1 MARLL
6 LSATATTCG
15 WRIAK
20 TKTEGGTSQTTYY
33 LNGDSALLAEADEE
47 GTITKAY
54 GFNSHTQD
62 AEEDLRSTDPLWQ
75 VDIHAGSLTSA
86 QTRYHYITT
95 DHLGT
100 PILATDRQGGKS
112 WRGYSQAFGR
122 TGIEGGSTTSIN
134 LRFAGQYFDR
144 ETGLH
149 QNFFRD
155 YSPATGRYVQADP
168 LGIFGGLNTYGYA
181 HNDPLGYIDP
191 TREVP
196 IAPIVVG
203 YLRCVASCTARSSIM
218 DGLSGEVDCWPDTLT
233 DNAKDCAISCADPM
247 RWFKSQVFI
256 KGKIKVLN
264 QLTRIRS
271 YHQPIGSKLEKDNEM
286 LVIQMLRSIQD
297 GQKVGL
303 GCVK

>member
-1 MARLL
+1 M
-6 LSATATTCG
+6 
-15 WRIAK
+15 
-20 TKTEGGTSQTTYY
+20 
-33 LNGDSALLAEADEE
+33 
-47 GTITKAY
+47 
-54 GFNSHTQD
+54 
-62 AEEDLRSTDPLWQ
+62 
-75 VDIHAGSLTSA
+75 
-86 QTRYHYITT
+86 
-95 DHLGT
+95 
-100 PILATDRQGGKS
+100 
-112 WRGYSQAFGR
+112 
-122 TGIEGGSTTSIN
+122 
-134 LRFAGQYFDR
+134 
-144 ETGLH
+144 
-149 QNFFRD
+149 
-155 YSPATGRYVQADP
+155 
-168 LGIFGGLNTYGYA
+168 NTYGYA